1 MGVVGGRAQVRDRRG
16 TCRGTCGS
24 CVVKLMVVQADTE
37 FASIQQHRPWL
48 DRAPT
53 LEDRWIESRIVADE
67 ARHGLQA
74 CRILR
79 DFGEEGQRFIDE
91 LLTKREGEH
100 KLDAFNMKF
109 DRWSDV
115 GAFTCLIDH
124 VGVYQLRAFQECSYG
139 PLARAMPLMLSEE
152 QLHLNF
158 GASVLRRMVQDGSKS
173 TVRRRRPRPRS
184 RSGTPARSTC
194 SATRTPRRAGAR
206 SNTASS
212 AGRTTRP
219 GPDSSRRSR
228 DCSPRLA
235 SPYRHPTSTDGSF
248 SGRRSDERVHA
259 GPGRHHVR
267 RGAGP
272 RGSVRPPAGARV
284 VSARGRDIGRA

>member
-1 MGVVGGRAQVRDRRG
+1 MPDSDSPSKSGPTSKSIQEGGTIEPVREILWGSSAGVRKYETAEEVPPDMRKL
-16 TCRGTCGS
+16 
-24 CVVKLMVVQADTE
+24 VVKLLVVQADTE

-53 LEDRWIESRIVADE
+53 LEDRWIESRIIADE

-79 DFGEEGQRFIDE
+79 DFGEEGQRMIDD
-91 LLTKREGEH
+91 LLTKKEGEH

-115 GAFTCLIDH
+115 GAFTCFVDR

-158 GASVLRRMVQDGSKS
+158 GASVLRRMVQDGPKYSGSKEEAQAS
-173 TVRRRRPRPRS
+173 VLKWYPRALDMFGHSNSDTSRRAIEYGLKRWTNEEARRRYIDEV
-184 RSGTPARSTC
+184 STLV
-194 SATRTPRRAGAR
+194 
-206 SNTASS
+206 SS
-212 AGRTTRP
+212 LGLTLP
-219 GPDSSRRSR
+219 PPEFD
-228 DCSPRLA
+228 
-235 SPYRHPTSTDGSF
+235 RH
-248 SGRRSDERVHA
+248 VL
-259 GPGRHHVR
+259 
-267 RGAGP
+267 
-272 RGSVRPPAGARV
+272 
-284 VSARGRDIGRA
+284 

>member
-1 MGVVGGRAQVRDRRG
+1 MSAPPRSNPPPAPPPGAKGSATLNSGGTVEPVREILWGSAAGVRKYETAEEVPKDMRELI
-16 TCRGTCGS
+16 
-24 CVVKLMVVQADTE
+24 VKLMVVQADTE

-53 LEDRWIESRIVADE
+53 LEDRWIEARIVADE

-79 DFGEEGQRFIDE
+79 DFGEEGQGMIDE
-91 LLTKREGEH
+91 LLSRPEGHH

-115 GAFTCLIDH
+115 GAFTCFVDR

-158 GASVLRRMVQDGSKS
+158 GYNVLKRMAREGSRYAGSKEEAQGA
-173 TVRRRRPRPRS
+173 VRKWYPRALDMFGHS
-184 RSGTPARSTC
+184 N
-194 SATRTPRRAGAR
+194 SATSRRAIEFGLKRWTNEEAR
-206 SNTASS
+206 DRYIQEVTPLVASLGLELP
-212 AGRTTRP
+212 AAEF
-219 GPDSSRRSR
+219 D
-228 DCSPRLA
+228 
-235 SPYRHPTSTDGSF
+235 RH
-248 SGRRSDERVHA
+248 VL
-259 GPGRHHVR
+259 
-267 RGAGP
+267 
-272 RGSVRPPAGARV
+272 
-284 VSARGRDIGRA
+284 

>member
-1 MGVVGGRAQVRDRRG
+1 MATPSENGPSPSATTSRKEGGPLEPVREILW
-16 TCRGTCGS
+16 GS
-24 CVVKLMVVQADTE
+24 AAGARKYETAEELPSDLRQLIVKLMVVQADTE

-100 KLDAFNMKF
+100 KLDAFNMAF
-109 DRWSDV
+109 DQWSDV
-115 GAFTCLIDH
+115 GAFTCFVDR

-158 GASVLRRMVQDGSKS
+158 GLSVLRRMVQDGPKYAGSREEAQAA
-173 TVRRRRPRPRS
+173 VRKWYPRALDMFGHS
-184 RSGTPARSTC
+184 N
-194 SATRTPRRAGAR
+194 SATSRRAIEYGLKRWTNEEAR
-206 SNTASS
+206 DRYVREVEGLMAQVGLELPSV
-212 AGRTTRP
+212 
-219 GPDSSRRSR
+219 DFDRRV
-228 DCSPRLA
+228 L
-235 SPYRHPTSTDGSF
+235 
-248 SGRRSDERVHA
+248 
-259 GPGRHHVR
+259 
-267 RGAGP
+267 
-272 RGSVRPPAGARV
+272 
-284 VSARGRDIGRA
+284 

>member
-1 MGVVGGRAQVRDRRG
+1 MTDPDAPPKSSPTSKSIKEGGTIEPVREILWGSSAGVRKYETAEEVPPDMRKL
-16 TCRGTCGS
+16 
-24 CVVKLMVVQADTE
+24 VVKLLVVQADTE

-79 DFGEEGQRFIDE
+79 DFGEEGQKNIDE
-91 LLTKREGEH
+91 LLTKKEGEH

-115 GAFTCLIDH
+115 GAFTCLVDR

-158 GASVLRRMVQDGSKS
+158 GASVLRRMVQDGPKYAGSKEEAQS
-173 TVRRRRPRPRS
+173 AVNKWYPRALDMFGHS
-184 RSGTPARSTC
+184 NSDTS
-194 SATRTPRRAGAR
+194 RRAIEYGLKR
-206 SNTASS
+206 WTN
-212 AGRTTRP
+212 
-219 GPDSSRRSR
+219 
-228 DCSPRLA
+228 
-235 SPYRHPTSTDGSF
+235 
-248 SGRRSDERVHA
+248 EE
-259 GPGRHHVR
+259 
-267 RGAGP
+267 
-272 RGSVRPPAGARV
+272 
-284 VSARGRDIGRA
+284 ARGRYIDEVTSLSSSLGIELPPAEFDRHVL

>member
-1 MGVVGGRAQVRDRRG
+1 MSGPEPHAKDAPAAKSLQDGGTIEPVREILWGSSAGVRKYETAEEVPPEMRKL
-16 TCRGTCGS
+16 
-24 CVVKLMVVQADTE
+24 VVKLLVVQADTE

-53 LEDRWIESRIVADE
+53 LEDRWIESRIIADE

-79 DFGEEGQRFIDE
+79 DFGEEGQKHIDE
-91 LLTKREGEH
+91 LLQKREGEH

-115 GAFTCLIDH
+115 GAFTCFVDR

-158 GASVLRRMVQDGSKS
+158 GSSVLRRMVQDGPKYSGTKEEAQAAVMKWYPRALDMFGHS
-173 TVRRRRPRPRS
+173 NSDTSRRAIEYGLKRWTNEEARRRYIEEVSTLVSSIGLELPRPEF
-184 RSGTPARSTC
+184 
-194 SATRTPRRAGAR
+194 
-206 SNTASS
+206 
-212 AGRTTRP
+212 
-219 GPDSSRRSR
+219 D
-228 DCSPRLA
+228 
-235 SPYRHPTSTDGSF
+235 RH
-248 SGRRSDERVHA
+248 VL
-259 GPGRHHVR
+259 
-267 RGAGP
+267 
-272 RGSVRPPAGARV
+272 
-284 VSARGRDIGRA
+284 

>member
-1 MGVVGGRAQVRDRRG
+1 MSGPGSSPKGAPLSRNLNAGGTVEPVREILWGSSAGVRKYETAEEVPPDMRKL
-16 TCRGTCGS
+16 
-24 CVVKLMVVQADTE
+24 VVKLLVVQADTE

-53 LEDRWIESRIVADE
+53 LEDRWIESRIIADE

-79 DFGEEGQRFIDE
+79 DFGEEGQKFIDE

-115 GAFTCLIDH
+115 GAFTCFVDR

-158 GASVLRRMVQDGSKS
+158 GASVLRRMVQDGPKYSGTKEEAQAAVNKWYPRS
-173 TVRRRRPRPRS
+173 LDMFGHSNSDTSRRAIEYGLKRWTNEEARRRFIEEVTGLVAALGLELP
-184 RSGTPARSTC
+184 
-194 SATRTPRRAGAR
+194 
-206 SNTASS
+206 
-212 AGRTTRP
+212 
-219 GPDSSRRSR
+219 
-228 DCSPRLA
+228 SPEFD
-235 SPYRHPTSTDGSF
+235 RH
-248 SGRRSDERVHA
+248 VL
-259 GPGRHHVR
+259 
-267 RGAGP
+267 
-272 RGSVRPPAGARV
+272 
-284 VSARGRDIGRA
+284 

>member
-1 MGVVGGRAQVRDRRG
+1 MSNPAPASSAPAGAPVSQAIKDGGAIEPVREILWG
-16 TCRGTCGS
+16 TSAGARKYETAEELPDDMA
-24 CVVKLMVVQADTE
+24 KLIVRLMTVQADTE

-79 DFGEEGQRFIDE
+79 DFGEPGQRLIDE

-100 KLDAFNMKF
+100 KLDAFNLPF

-115 GAFTCLIDH
+115 GAFTCFVDR
-124 VGVYQLRAFQECSYG
+124 VGVYQLRAFQECAYG

-158 GASVLRRMVQDGSKS
+158 GYNVLRRMAQHGAAYAGSKEEAQAAILTWYPRALDMFGHS
-173 TVRRRRPRPRS
+173 NSETSRKAINFGLKRWTNEEARERYIREVTPLVAAMGLELPPPEFDRRV
-184 RSGTPARSTC
+184 
-194 SATRTPRRAGAR
+194 
-206 SNTASS
+206 
-212 AGRTTRP
+212 
-219 GPDSSRRSR
+219 
-228 DCSPRLA
+228 L
-235 SPYRHPTSTDGSF
+235 
-248 SGRRSDERVHA
+248 
-259 GPGRHHVR
+259 
-267 RGAGP
+267 
-272 RGSVRPPAGARV
+272 
-284 VSARGRDIGRA
+284 

>member
-1 MGVVGGRAQVRDRRG
+1 MTSPAPSRPAPAPKSLSQGGTIEPVREILWGSAIGVRKYETAEEIPEEMRKLI
-16 TCRGTCGS
+16 
-24 CVVKLMVVQADTE
+24 VKLMVVQADTE

-79 DFGEEGQRFIDE
+79 DFGAEGQKFIDE

-109 DRWSDV
+109 ERWSDV
-115 GAFTCLIDH
+115 GAFCCLVDR

-158 GASVLRRMVQDGSKS
+158 GASVLRRMVQDGAKYYGSPSEAGEAVRKWYPRALDMFGHS
-173 TVRRRRPRPRS
+173 NSETSRRAIEFGLKRWTNEEARRRYI
-184 RSGTPARSTC
+184 A
-194 SATRTPRRAGAR
+194 
-206 SNTASS
+206 
-212 AGRTTRP
+212 
-219 GPDSSRRSR
+219 
-228 DCSPRLA
+228 
-235 SPYRHPTSTDGSF
+235 
-248 SGRRSDERVHA
+248 E
-259 GPGRHHVR
+259 
-267 RGAGP
+267 
-272 RGSVRPPAGARV
+272 
-284 VSARGRDIGRA
+284 VSALFRSIGLELPDENFDRHVT

>member
-1 MGVVGGRAQVRDRRG
+1 MTDPAPPAPAVSKTRAGSGSLKDGGTVAPVREILWGASAGAHKYETGEELDPDMAKLI
-16 TCRGTCGS
+16 
-24 CVVKLMVVQADTE
+24 VKLMVVQADTE

-48 DRAPT
+48 DTAPT

-79 DFGEEGQRFIDE
+79 DFGEEGQRYIDE

-109 DRWSDV
+109 NTWGDV
-115 GAFTCLIDH
+115 GAFTCFVDR

-158 GASVLRRMVQDGSKS
+158 GASVLRRMVQDGPKYYGSKAEAQDA
-173 TVRRRRPRPRS
+173 VNKWYPRALDMFGHS
-184 RSGTPARSTC
+184 N
-194 SATRTPRRAGAR
+194 SATSRRAIEYGLKRWTNEEAR
-206 SNTASS
+206 ARYIQEVTGLTA
-212 AGRTTRP
+212 AIGLELP
-219 GPDSSRRSR
+219 APEFD
-228 DCSPRLA
+228 
-235 SPYRHPTSTDGSF
+235 RH
-248 SGRRSDERVHA
+248 VL
-259 GPGRHHVR
+259 
-267 RGAGP
+267 
-272 RGSVRPPAGARV
+272 
-284 VSARGRDIGRA
+284 

>member
-1 MGVVGGRAQVRDRRG
+1 MPGSEPQPKSPPMSKSIQEGGTIEPVREILWGASAGVRKYETAEEVPPDMRKL
-16 TCRGTCGS
+16 
-24 CVVKLMVVQADTE
+24 VVKLLVVQADTE

-48 DRAPT
+48 DKAPT
-53 LEDRWIESRIVADE
+53 LEDRWIESRIIADE

-109 DRWSDV
+109 DEWSDV
-115 GAFTCLIDH
+115 GAFTCFVDR

-158 GASVLRRMVQDGSKS
+158 GASVLRRMVQDGPKYSGSKEEAQAAVNKWYPRS
-173 TVRRRRPRPRS
+173 LDMFGHSNSDTSRRAIEYGLKRWTNEEARRRYIEEVS
-184 RSGTPARSTC
+184 TLVKNLGLELPA
-194 SATRTPRRAGAR
+194 PEF
-206 SNTASS
+206 
-212 AGRTTRP
+212 
-219 GPDSSRRSR
+219 D
-228 DCSPRLA
+228 
-235 SPYRHPTSTDGSF
+235 RH
-248 SGRRSDERVHA
+248 VL
-259 GPGRHHVR
+259 
-267 RGAGP
+267 
-272 RGSVRPPAGARV
+272 
-284 VSARGRDIGRA
+284 

>member
-1 MGVVGGRAQVRDRRG
+1 MTAPESHAKGAPSAKSIQEGGTIEPVREILWGSSAGVRKYETAEEVPPDMRKLI
-16 TCRGTCGS
+16 
-24 CVVKLMVVQADTE
+24 VKLLVVQADTE

-53 LEDRWIESRIVADE
+53 LEDRWIESRIIADE

-79 DFGEEGQRFIDE
+79 DFGEEGQRLIDD
-91 LLTKREGEH
+91 LLTKKEGEH

-115 GAFTCLIDH
+115 GAFTCFVDR

-158 GASVLRRMVQDGSKS
+158 GASVLRRMVQDGPKYAGSKEEAQAAVQKWYPRALDMFGHS
-173 TVRRRRPRPRS
+173 NSDTSRRAIEYGLKRWTNEEARRRYIEEVTTLTAAL
-184 RSGTPARSTC
+184 GLALPA
-194 SATRTPRRAGAR
+194 PEF
-206 SNTASS
+206 
-212 AGRTTRP
+212 
-219 GPDSSRRSR
+219 D
-228 DCSPRLA
+228 
-235 SPYRHPTSTDGSF
+235 RH
-248 SGRRSDERVHA
+248 VL
-259 GPGRHHVR
+259 
-267 RGAGP
+267 
-272 RGSVRPPAGARV
+272 
-284 VSARGRDIGRA
+284 